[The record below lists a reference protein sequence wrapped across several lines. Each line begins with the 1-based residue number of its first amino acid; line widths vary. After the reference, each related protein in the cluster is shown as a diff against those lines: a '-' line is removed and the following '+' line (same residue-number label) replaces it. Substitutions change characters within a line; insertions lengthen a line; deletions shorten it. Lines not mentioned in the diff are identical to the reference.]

1 MKLGWFAVFMGITM
15 FNLLLAYSVFVTNA
29 NTRQIAYRAVER
41 LHECQQPGTTIR
53 GHRDADKDHT

>member
-1 MKLGWFAVFMGITM
+1 MKHWQLAAFVGVTLANVFISYT
-15 FNLLLAYSVFVTNA
+15 VFVTNA